1 MSISTPL
8 KTVIVRVGSVPPHLC
23 VPTSCSGTYMYVCLN
38 SVPMHLNSAASV
50 SMLLLCCLSKDFT
63 MTFLVLLL
71 MMLLQMSLSMHSGR
85 MKSITKDVCN
95 VPCWKIAKDVC
106 STIDHIILKSWS
118 HQVKKNLK
126 KGTFVVVRKMSCSF

>member
-8 KTVIVRVGSVPPHLC
+8 NIVIVWEVLLPTC
-23 VPTSCSGTYMYVCLN
+23 VCQHPAQGHICMCLN
-38 SVPMHLNSAASV
+38 SVTMRLNSAASV
-50 SMLLLCCLSKDFT
+50 SMLLCYLFVQRFT

-71 MMLLQMSLSMHSGR
+71 MMMVLLQMSLSVHSGR

-95 VPCWKIAKDVC
+95 ILRWKIAKDVC